1 MKSVLQVNDQEMVIQ
16 PPNLSSANPN
26 VPNLK
31 PSTMQRQGGFFG
43 KSRHA
48 PVSAIDIKRNN
59 EQTMNHRPPGVGPES
74 ATGGNMT
81 PLGNANLT
89 PLGKPNPGSRQNL
102 GASDTQSQVTAP
114 ISHEPTHLAPKAA
127 VNAQVNNDTN
137 PRVGNESTDK
147 ERDANRPRKSVM
159 RKVRLIRNTPF
170 LKCIYYILVLIS
182 YSIIIIFIFN

>member
-1 MKSVLQVNDQEMVIQ
+1 
-16 PPNLSSANPN
+16 
-26 VPNLK
+26 
-31 PSTMQRQGGFFG
+31 MQRQGGFFG

-102 GASDTQSQVTAP
+102 GTNDTQPHATAP

-137 PRVGNESTDK
+137 QRVGNESTDK

-159 RKVRLIRNTPF
+159 RKVRPIRISLQSRLEAEAADCNPNF
-170 LKCIYYILVLIS
+170 SFINYYLYFKLDCRPQL
-182 YSIIIIFIFN
+182 FIPKYARKTCMATRFQG